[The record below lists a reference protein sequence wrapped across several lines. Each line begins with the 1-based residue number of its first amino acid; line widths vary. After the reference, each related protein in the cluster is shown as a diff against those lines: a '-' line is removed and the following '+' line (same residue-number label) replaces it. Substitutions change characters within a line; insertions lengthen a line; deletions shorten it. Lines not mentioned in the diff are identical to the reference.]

1 MPRPCKC
8 RHVGGLP
15 KTSYFKP
22 TGIPLVELEEVTLPV
37 EGLEAIR
44 LADWEGLDMDEASR
58 LMGVS
63 RHTFG
68 RVLRKARRSVAE
80 VLIKGCALRV
90 EGGSYNVRGNDPADG
105 STDTHSRSAEVSTP
119 ATHIQPGGGDVP
131 PVTVEAGF

>member
-44 LADWEGLDMDEASR
+44 LADWEGLDMDKASR

-68 RVLRKARRSVAE
+68 RVLRKARRSMAE

-90 EGGSYNVRGNDPADG
+90 EGGSYNVRENAPADG
-105 STDTHSRSAEVSTP
+105 NMDTHSQPAEVSRP
-119 ATHIQPGGGDVP
+119 AVPIPPSGKDVP
-131 PVTVEAGF
+131 PIAMDAVF